1 MHRERGFSLIELL
14 IIAGILLVLAA
25 IVTPAL
31 LRTRISANEASA
43 VAVLRSIRSA
53 QLQYSQF
60 YPTVGF
66 ADNITKLGPPA
77 PGQAPSSSQANLL
90 DFVLG
95 CSNQPCLKSG
105 YLFAVDQTSGT
116 PINAFRVTAVPQTP
130 GRTGQRG
137 FCSTEPRV
145 ITADPAGGTACSVP
159 IS

>member
-1 MHRERGFSLIELL
+1 IGSPALGRARVSASESSG
-14 IIAGILLVLAA
+14 LAA
-25 IVTPAL
+25 
-31 LRTRISANEASA
+31 
-43 VAVLRSIRSA
+43 LRSFRNA
-53 QLQYSQF
+53 QLQYSQL
-60 YPTVGF
+60 YATVGF
-66 ADNITKLGPPA
+66 ADNFTTLGPPP

-145 ITADPAGGTACSVP
+145 ITADPAGGTACSV
-159 IS
+159 